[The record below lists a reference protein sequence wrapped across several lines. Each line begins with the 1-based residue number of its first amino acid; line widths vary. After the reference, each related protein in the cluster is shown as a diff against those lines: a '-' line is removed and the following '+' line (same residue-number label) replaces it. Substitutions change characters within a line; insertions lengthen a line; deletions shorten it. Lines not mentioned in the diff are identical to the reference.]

1 MKFGKDMVIKNRFH
15 LLAHQVEMSSPVV
28 TSGLF
33 NFDWSLFYA
42 MIGAMVTYFVIVIQF
57 ENAEQI

>member
-1 MKFGKDMVIKNRFH
+1 MKFSKDMMIKNRFH
-15 LLAHQVEMSSPVV
+15 LLAHQVEMSYPVV

-33 NFDWSLFYA
+33 NFDWALFYS

-57 ENAEQI
+57 ENAE